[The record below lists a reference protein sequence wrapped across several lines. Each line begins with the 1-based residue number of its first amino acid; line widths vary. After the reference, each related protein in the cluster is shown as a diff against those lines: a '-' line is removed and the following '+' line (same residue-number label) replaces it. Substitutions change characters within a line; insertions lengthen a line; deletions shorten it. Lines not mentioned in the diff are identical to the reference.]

1 MKFINVLKSICKWIH
16 FQTENQHSYI
26 KWPSP
31 VGFLWILL
39 PTQHLTWGFSTLNE
53 KDCKISFVWL
63 NFYIPKNIWVFYF
76 TFSIPIK
83 LRWTFIFECR
93 GIIYTTILASRENLW
108 NHFCNFMPFQNYNIC
123 KYRRKKKCSV
133 LPCFHALAEK
143 FAMYLPYKM
152 PLKNYCFKY
161 AFNLWTCP
169 LETLTAK
176 YFKK

>member
-1 MKFINVLKSICKWIH
+1 MTFSSGFFMNFNSD
-16 FQTENQHSYI
+16 TTSYLGFFNT
-26 KWPSP
+26 KRKRLQDKLCL
-31 VGFLWILL
+31 VEFLW
-39 PTQHLTWGFSTLNE
+39 
-53 KDCKISFVWL
+53 K
-63 NFYIPKNIWVFYF
+63 YIPKNIWVFYF

-108 NHFCNFMPFQNYNIC
+108 NYFCNFMPFQNFNIC

-143 FAMYLPYKM
+143 FAMYLSYKM
-152 PLKNYCFKY
+152 PLKSYCFSY

-169 LETLTAK
+169 LETLTVK